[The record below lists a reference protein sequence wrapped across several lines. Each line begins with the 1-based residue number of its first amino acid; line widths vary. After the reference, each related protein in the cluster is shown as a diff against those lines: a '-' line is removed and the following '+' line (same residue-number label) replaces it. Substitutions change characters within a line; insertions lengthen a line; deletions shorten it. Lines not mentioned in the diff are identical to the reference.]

1 MDLKDIGRI
10 LWKNALLILL
20 VIFIAGGG
28 IYYYSILQA
37 PIFQSIA
44 LLLLTTPTPKEG
56 SMYQEVL
63 TMERQAKTFAEMLR
77 SKPILEAVSPSVDL
91 SPYELSLNLGVTPLV
106 DTQLIQVTYTNTS
119 PMHAQRTLNAICDYF
134 SQYIGDLYY
143 GSGNNIVQAL
153 EDQVQQSQTDLDSA
167 KRALNALIS
176 PTQAQL
182 QVAQERV
189 TFLQAAYLD
198 LVGKLDTA
206 RQTQSAG
213 VSQVIVY
220 QRATLPQSKIAPRVT
235 INVAIAVLFGLFLGV
250 ALAFLRNYLD
260 DTLKTEEDVRKYMR
274 GLPVLGAIPMIPGN
288 HRRSAWERSKAKDH
302 ATVAVAK
309 DPKSG
314 AAEGFRTLRTN
325 LQFLSVNPSFRSLVI
340 TSPTPAEGKSTI
352 AVNLATSMAQVGQR
366 VVLIDA
372 DLRRPSLHYTFSR
385 RMSPGLSNYL
395 VGKADLTSI
404 LQETTVPNLK
414 LIASGT
420 LPPMP
425 AELLASVRMQVLLAE
440 LAGQTEMVIIDS
452 PPAIAVTDA
461 AILATQVDGV
471 VMVITCGSTTRDQA
485 RTAMQALENAGS
497 KPLGVVM
504 NQVDRRKGY
513 GYYYFYYRR
522 YYPSVQGKTDTT
534 AGGMANET
542 SSAEGEIFPQPASIR

>member
-1 MDLKDIGRI
+1 
-10 LWKNALLILL
+10 
-20 VIFIAGGG
+20 
-28 IYYYSILQA
+28 
-37 PIFQSIA
+37 
-44 LLLLTTPTPKEG
+44 
-56 SMYQEVL
+56 
-63 TMERQAKTFAEMLR
+63 
-77 SKPILEAVSPSVDL
+77 
-91 SPYELSLNLGVTPLV
+91 
-106 DTQLIQVTYTNTS
+106 
-119 PMHAQRTLNAICDYF
+119 
-134 SQYIGDLYY
+134 
-143 GSGNNIVQAL
+143 
-153 EDQVQQSQTDLDSA
+153 
-167 KRALNALIS
+167 
-176 PTQAQL
+176 
-182 QVAQERV
+182 
-189 TFLQAAYLD
+189 
-198 LVGKLDTA
+198 A
-206 RQTQSAG
+206 RQTQAAG

-220 QRATLPQSKIAPRVT
+220 QRATLPQSTISPRVM
-235 INVAIAVLFGLFLGV
+235 INVAIAVLFGLFLGI

-288 HRRSAWERSKAKDH
+288 HRRSARDRSKAKDH

-309 DPKSG
+309 DPKSS

-325 LQFLSVNPSFRSLVI
+325 LQFLSANPSFRSLVI

-352 AVNLATSMAQVGQR
+352 SVNLAASMAQVGQK

-395 VGKADLTSI
+395 VGKADLATI

-414 LIASGT
+414 LIASGP

-440 LAGQTEMVIIDS
+440 LAGQTEMVIIDT
-452 PPAIAVTDA
+452 PPAIAVSDA
-461 AILATQVDGV
+461 AILATQVDGI
-471 VMVITCGSTTRDQA
+471 VMVITCGRTTRDQA
-485 RTAMQALENAGS
+485 RAALQALENAGV

-522 YYPSVQGKTDTT
+522 YYPSVQGNTDT
-534 AGGMANET
+534 GIEGIANET
-542 SSAEGEIFPQPASIR
+542 SAVEGAIFPQPASIREEPVQAAAPPTIHIDWRKASPAEVLERCDNLVREGQLIQAISFLRPFLDQPGLSSDDKQYYRQRLASLLSALRSNRLAGDLTTHFANEEPKTDGSQGKTGRAGL